1 MDRDNTE
8 IGDLIKI
15 TIKATDNGVTSLSVG
30 KQINLKLI
38 DLNDNAPLVQNKNQL
53 ENIGLFES
61 QQTLQPFVQVDA
73 FDADQGLNAVIIYE
87 IQNEQTQ
94 QVNGQIKKTN

>member
-15 TIKATDNGVTSLSVG
+15 TIKATDNGAPALSVG

-38 DLNDNAPLVQNKNQL
+38 DLNDNH
-53 ENIGLFES
+53 I
-61 QQTLQPFVQVDA
+61 
-73 FDADQGLNAVIIYE
+73 
-87 IQNEQTQ
+87 
-94 QVNGQIKKTN
+94 